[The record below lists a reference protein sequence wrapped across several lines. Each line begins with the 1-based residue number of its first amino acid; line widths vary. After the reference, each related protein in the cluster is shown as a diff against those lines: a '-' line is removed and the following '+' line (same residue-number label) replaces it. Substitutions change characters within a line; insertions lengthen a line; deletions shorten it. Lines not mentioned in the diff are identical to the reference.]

1 MLAFHAR
8 KQKQVKQ
15 PIDYAIITLASV
27 SRTLIYKVLA
37 FDAANQKQIIVAVD
51 CDPMTSA
58 VNMKRMCTVLAFH
71 VSKQKQIHNSLYNL
85 TL

>member
-1 MLAFHAR
+1 MLTFHAPQ
-8 KQKQVKQ
+8 QKQVKQ
-15 PIDYAIITLASV
+15 PIDYDIITLASV
-27 SRTLIYKVLA
+27 SRTLMYKVLA
-37 FDAANQKQIIVAVD
+37 FDAANQKQIIAALD

-58 VNMKRMCTVLAFH
+58 VNMKLICTVLAFH